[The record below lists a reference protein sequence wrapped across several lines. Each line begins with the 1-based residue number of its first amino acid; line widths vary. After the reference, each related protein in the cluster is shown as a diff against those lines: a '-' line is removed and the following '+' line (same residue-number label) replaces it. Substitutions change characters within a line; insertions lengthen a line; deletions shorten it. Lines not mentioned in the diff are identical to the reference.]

1 LAEAV
6 RLATVCRADAADVG
20 VPLDEIRE
28 VLDEIREVLDEIR
41 DVTDGDSILKIAS
54 SLGYGCSLGRDT
66 EIVPEMETLIA
77 SEAA

>member
-28 VLDEIREVLDEIR
+28 VLDEIR

-54 SLGYGCSLGRDT
+54 SFGYGCSLGRDT